1 MGRSHQKTYVGKQHN
16 LTHFLKYILLTYMW
30 KMDGKGGQEC
40 KKGDQLKDSV
50 IVLVTDDSG
59 LGQKYGSRNRDNEKG
74 TDIGYTLQ
82 VELKNSFSWISC
94 SEQGK

>member
-1 MGRSHQKTYVGKQHN
+1 
-16 LTHFLKYILLTYMW
+16 MW

-59 LGQKYGSRNRDNEKG
+59 LG
-74 TDIGYTLQ
+74 
-82 VELKNSFSWISC
+82 
-94 SEQGK
+94 